1 MIKRSMSIAGHRTSI
16 ALEAEFWA
24 GIEAIAAAHALPLPL
39 MIKRIDEQRTAAN
52 LSSAI
57 RVAVLDWYRSRET
70 A

>member
-16 ALEAEFWA
+16 ALEAEFWS
-24 GIEAIAAAHALPLPL
+24 GIEAVAAAQDLPLPL
-39 MIKRIDEQRTAAN
+39 MIRRIDEQRTAAN

-57 RVAVLDWYRSRET
+57 RVAVLDWYRTGKT